1 MFFLQVLIDSPI
13 FTLPIDLLL
22 TVFVNTPMNMQPSN
36 QPLRQTEHLE
46 LRPKAQGLYDPQNEH
61 DACGVG
67 FVAHIKGK
75 KTHDIINQGLK
86 ILENLDHR
94 GAVGADPLMGDGSG
108 ILIQIPDELY
118 RQEMKKQG
126 VILPPFGEYGVGM
139 VFLPKEN
146 ASRLAC
152 EQELERTVRLEGQTV
167 LGWRDVPINQEMPM
181 SPTVKK
187 TEPIIRQIFIARG
200 REIMT
205 TDALERKLYV
215 IRKTGSHAIQDL
227 RLKHGKEYFVASMS
241 ARTVVYKGLLLAT
254 QVGVYYNDLQD
265 KRTVS
270 ALALVHQRFST
281 NTFPA
286 WELAHPYRMIAHNGE
301 INTVKGNVN
310 WINARTG
317 AISSPVLG
325 DDLEKLWP
333 LIYPGQSDTAS
344 FDNCLELLTMA
355 GYPLTQA
362 MMMMIPE
369 AWEQHT
375 LMDEN
380 RRAFYEYYAAMMEP
394 WDGPAAIAFT
404 DGRQIGATLD
414 RNGLRPARYYV
425 TDDDLVIMAS
435 EAGVLPIAENKIVQ
449 KWRLQPGKMFLIDME
464 QGRIIDD
471 LELKDSVAKA
481 KPYKSWID
489 AVRVKL
495 DEVDATDK
503 DIREEKQRIRPSA
516 KLLDRQQAFAY
527 TQEDLKYLM
536 APMAQNGEEAIGS
549 MGNDS
554 PLAVLS
560 DRNKPLYNYFK
571 QLFAQV
577 TNPPIDPIRE
587 NLVMSLVSFV
597 GPKPN
602 LLDTNN
608 INPPMRLEVSQPI
621 LDFDDIAKIRHIEH
635 YTHSKFR
642 SHELDICYP
651 SAWGKAGIEARIA
664 SLCAEAIDAVR
675 SGFNILI
682 ISDRQV
688 DSQHVPIP
696 ALLATSAIHQHLV
709 EKGLRT
715 STGLVVETGSARE
728 VHHFAL
734 LAGYGAEAIHPYLAM
749 ETLADIAKGLSGDL
763 SPEKAIKNF
772 VKAIGKGLQ
781 KVMSKMGISTYMSY
795 TGSQIFEAIGL
806 NEDLIDRYF
815 KGTSSNVSGIGIF
828 EVAEE
833 ALRMHQ
839 QAFGNDPVLSEMLDA
854 GGEYAFRIRGE
865 SHMWTPDSI
874 AKLQHSTRLG
884 SDQGYQ
890 TYKEYA
896 NLINDQ
902 SKRLM
907 TLRGLFE
914 FKVDPTKAI
923 SLDEVESAKEIVK
936 RFATGAMSLGSISTE
951 AHTTLAIAMNRIG
964 GKSNTGEGGEDPKR
978 YQNELKGIAIKKG
991 ETLSDI
997 LGKDVVEARI
1007 PLEEGDSLRSKIK
1020 QVASGRFGVTAEY
1033 LRSADQLQIKMA
1045 QGAKPGEGGQL
1056 PGGKVSDYIGKL
1068 RFSIPGVGLISPPP
1082 HHDIYSIED
1091 LAQLI
1096 HDLKNVNPAAD
1107 VSVKLV
1113 SEFGVGTVAAGVAKA
1128 KSDHV
1133 VIAGHDGG
1141 TGASPLSSIKH
1152 AGSPWELGLAE
1163 TQQTLVLNQLRG
1175 RIRVQA
1181 DGQMKTGRDVVIG
1194 ALLGAD
1200 EFGFAT
1206 APLVVQ
1212 GCIMMRKCHLNT
1224 CPVGVATQDPE
1235 LRKKFS
1241 GKPEHVVNFFF
1252 FIAEEVREIMAQL
1265 GIRRFDE
1272 LIGRADLLDTRKGVE
1287 HWKAQGLDFSK
1298 IFALPD
1304 VPANVPRYQVSIQ
1317 DHGLGSALD
1326 HILIDKSEPAIER
1339 GETVSF
1345 IVPIR
1350 NVNRTVGA
1358 MLSGE
1363 LAQRY
1368 GHEGLPD
1375 DTIHIQ
1381 FNGTAGQS
1389 FAAFLSKGMTF
1400 DLVGDANDYV
1410 GKGLSGGR
1418 VIVRAPHE
1426 FRGDAVNNIIVG
1438 NTVLYGAIIGEAFFN
1453 GVAGERFAVRNSGAI
1468 AVVEGTGDHG
1478 CEYMTG
1484 GTVVVLGKTGRN
1496 FAAGMSGGVAY
1507 VYDEDG
1513 LFEKR
1518 CNTSMVGLEKVASST
1533 EQISKTPKS
1542 AWHAPVDVKEGGE
1555 RLSDEQI
1562 LKTLIERHFRYT
1574 GSERA
1579 KNLLADW
1586 DKMRG
1591 RFVKVLPTEYKR
1603 ALGELWEKQEALQ
1616 LKKDTAV
1623 AVMK

>member
-1 MFFLQVLIDSPI
+1 MNSKINPITPSANAVEAHLI
-13 FTLPIDLLL
+13 
-22 TVFVNTPMNMQPSN
+22 
-36 QPLRQTEHLE
+36 
-46 LRPKAQGLYDPQNEH
+46 RPAAQGLYDPANEH

-75 KTHDIINQGLK
+75 KSHSIVSQGLQ

-94 GAVGADPLMGDGSG
+94 GAVGADPLMGDGAG
-108 ILIQIPDELY
+108 ILIQIPDRLY
-118 RQEMKKQG
+118 REEMAKQG
-126 VILPPFGEYGVGM
+126 ITLPPFGEYGVGM
-139 VFLPKEN
+139 IFLPKEN

-152 EQELERTVRLEGQTV
+152 EQELERTVRLEGQVV
-167 LGWRDVPINQEMPM
+167 LGWRDVPIDVKLPM
-181 SPTVKK
+181 SPTVQK
-187 TEPIIRQIFIARG
+187 TEPFIRQIFIGRG
-200 REIMT
+200 RDIMT

-215 IRKTGSHAIQDL
+215 IRKTASHAIQDL
-227 RLKHGKEYFVASMS
+227 HLKHGKEYFVASMS
-241 ARTVVYKGLLLAT
+241 ARTIVYKGLLLAN
-254 QVGVYYNDLQD
+254 QVGAYYLDLQD
-265 KRTVS
+265 QRCVS

-310 WINARTG
+310 WVNARTG

-325 DDLEKLWP
+325 DDLQKLWP
-333 LIYPGQSDTAS
+333 LIYPGQSDTAC
-344 FDNCLELLTMA
+344 FDNCLELLVMA
-355 GYPLTQA
+355 GYPLAQA

-380 RRAFYEYYAAMMEP
+380 RRAFYEYHAAMMEP
-394 WDGPAAIAFT
+394 WDGPAAMAFT

-425 TDDDLVIMAS
+425 TDDDLVIMGS
-435 EAGVLPIAENKIVQ
+435 EAGVLPVPESKIVQ
-449 KWRLQPGKMFLIDME
+449 KWRLQPGKMFMIDME

-471 LELKDSVAKA
+471 VELKDAVSKA

-495 DEVDATDK
+495 DEVDLSKK
-503 DIREEKQRIRPSA
+503 DSIDEQAHIRPAA
-516 KLLDRQQAFAY
+516 KLLDRQQAFGY
-527 TQEDLKYLM
+527 SQEDLKYLM
-536 APMAQNGEEAIGS
+536 APMAVAGEEAIGS

-560 DRNKPLYNYFK
+560 NKDKSLYNYFK

-577 TNPPIDPIRE
+577 TNPPIDSIRE
-587 NLVMSLVSFV
+587 NMVMSLVSFV

-621 LDFDDIAKIRHIEH
+621 LDFDDMAKIRHIEH
-635 YTHSKFR
+635 YTNGKFR
-642 SHELDICYP
+642 TYELDICYP
-651 SAWGKAGIEARIA
+651 AAWGKEGIEARLA
-664 SLCAEAIDAVR
+664 SLCAEAADAV
-675 SGFNILI
+675 SLGFNIVL

-688 DSQHVPIP
+688 DEKHVAIP

-709 EKGLRT
+709 AKGLRT
-715 STGLVVETGSARE
+715 SVGLVVETGSARE
-728 VHHFAL
+728 THHFAL
-734 LAGYGAEAIHPYLAM
+734 LAGYGAEAIHPFLAM
-749 ETLADIAKGLSGDL
+749 ETLAEMAKGLPGDL
-763 SPEKAIKNF
+763 SPEKAIKNY
-772 VKAIGKGLQ
+772 VKAVGKGLQ

-806 NEDLIDRYF
+806 NQEVIQQYF
-815 KGTSSNVSGIGIF
+815 KNTPSNVGGIGVFDI
-828 EVAEE
+828 AEE
-833 ALRMHQ
+833 ALHMHQ
-839 QAFGNDPVLSEMLDA
+839 QAFGNDPVLTNMLEA
-854 GGEYAFRIRGE
+854 GGEYAYRVRGE
-865 SHMWTPDSI
+865 NHMWTPDTI
-874 AKLQHSTRLG
+874 AKLQHATRTG
-884 SDQGYQ
+884 SDKGYQ

-896 NLINDQ
+896 NIINDQ
-902 SKRLM
+902 SKRQM

-914 FKVDPTKAI
+914 FKLDPAKAI
-923 SLDEVESAKEIVK
+923 PLDEVEPAKEIVK

-951 AHTTLAIAMNRIG
+951 AHATLAIAMNRIG
-964 GKSNTGEGGEDPKR
+964 GKSNTGEGGEDPNR
-978 YQNELKGIAIKKG
+978 YKNELKGIPIRKG
-991 ETLSDI
+991 ESLASI
-997 LGKDVVEARI
+997 LGSDVVEANI
-1007 PLEEGDSLRSKIK
+1007 PLEDGDSLRSKIK

-1056 PGGKVSDYIGKL
+1056 PGSKVSDYIGKL
-1068 RFSIPGVGLISPPP
+1068 RFSVPGVGLISPPP

-1091 LAQLI
+1091 IAQLI
-1096 HDLKNVNPAAD
+1096 HDLKNVNPKAD

-1113 SEFGVGTVAAGVAKA
+1113 AEVGVGTVAAGVAKA
-1128 KSDHV
+1128 KADHV

-1163 TQQTLVLNQLRG
+1163 TQQTLVLNRLRS

-1206 APLVVQ
+1206 APLVVE

-1252 FIAEEVREIMAQL
+1252 FIAEEAREIMAQL
-1265 GIRRFDE
+1265 GIRKFDD
-1272 LIGRADLLDTRKGVE
+1272 LIGRVDLLDTRKGIDN
-1287 HWKAQGLDFSK
+1287 WKTHGLDFSK
-1298 IFALPD
+1298 IFAAPA
-1304 VPANVPRYQVSIQ
+1304 VPADVPRYHVLTQ
-1317 DHGLGSALD
+1317 DHGLGGALD
-1326 HILIDKSEPAIER
+1326 HVLIEKSEPALER
-1339 GETVSF
+1339 GEKVSF
-1345 IVPIR
+1345 IVPVK

-1363 LAQRY
+1363 IAQRH
-1368 GHEGLPD
+1368 GHAGLPD

-1381 FNGTAGQS
+1381 LNGTAGQS
-1389 FAAFLSKGMTF
+1389 FAAFLAHGVTL

-1426 FRGDAVNNIIVG
+1426 FRGDTAKNIIVG
-1438 NTVLYGAIIGEAFFN
+1438 NTVLYGAISGEAFFN
-1453 GVAGERFAVRNSGAI
+1453 GVAGERFAVRNSGAT

-1484 GTVVVLGKTGRN
+1484 GTVVVLGETGRN

-1507 VYDEDG
+1507 VFDEDG
-1513 LFEKR
+1513 LFAKR
-1518 CNTSMVGLEKVASST
+1518 CNTSMATLEKVLPHAEQVASIPES
-1533 EQISKTPKS
+1533 Q
-1542 AWHAPVDVKEGGE
+1542 WHAPIDVKDGGQ
-1555 RLSDEQI
+1555 RQSDEHI
-1562 LKTLIERHFRYT
+1562 LKALIERHFRHT

-1579 KNLLADW
+1579 KALLADW
-1586 DKMRG
+1586 DQARS
-1591 RFVKVLPTEYKR
+1591 RFIKVHPTEYKR
-1603 ALGELWEKQEALQ
+1603 ALGELWEKAQKNA
-1616 LKKDTAV
+1616 KAI
-1623 AVMK
+1623 A